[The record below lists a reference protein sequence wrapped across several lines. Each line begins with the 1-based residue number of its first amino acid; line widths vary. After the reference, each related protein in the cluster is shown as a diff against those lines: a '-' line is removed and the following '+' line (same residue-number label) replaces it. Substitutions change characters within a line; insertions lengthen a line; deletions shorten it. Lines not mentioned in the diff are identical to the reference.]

1 MTSIFSNFS
10 ILKGSYLKAGR
21 YELGEGTDESS
32 IILWNEKGPVPFD
45 VISVDNSYQK
55 IRVYMD
61 HNERYYEGTL
71 YKLSEKSVVIKVDGK
86 KIILKDYHKIE
97 YMDSDNVIIVPIPTD
112 YMYLSYSVRWN
123 PSYKLFLEKQTGK
136 VGTLL
141 LFGHIYSDVELQEIK
156 NVRLIY
162 NHSTHIQPKQMKI
175 DDMIS
180 QSTGG
185 IANDEIIDYTIQE
198 PLVFK
203 GNMKTIPL
211 QSSFVIIDKVYIH
224 EFGQRGTFFGY
235 RYETEN
241 VMPSANV
248 LIYEDNKL
256 VSKSYL
262 DPKIGSNILKVS
274 TSSKVQV
281 EEEITK
287 KDEKE
292 NKIEIISIDTTIHNT
307 SGDEIHLISKYYTN
321 YKKIISPM
329 QDNMKIHNN
338 YVEYHFK
345 IFNKLTKLKIQ
356 LKLR

>member
-10 ILKGSYLKAGR
+10 IFKGSYPEAGR

-45 VISVDNSYQK
+45 VISVDNLYQK
-55 IRVYMD
+55 IRVYISD
-61 HNERYYEGTL
+61 EKYYEGIL

-86 KIILKDYHKIE
+86 KIILMNYHKIE
-97 YMDSDNVIIVPIPTD
+97 YMDHDNVIIVPIPTD

-141 LFGHIYSDVELQEIK
+141 LFGHIYSDVELQEMK
-156 NVRLIY
+156 NVRLVY
-162 NHSTHIQPKQMKI
+162 NHSTNIDPKKMMS
-175 DDMIS
+175 DAMIF
-180 QSTGG
+180 QSTSG
-185 IANDEIIDYTIQE
+185 IVNDEIIDYTIEE

-211 QSSFVIIDKVYIH
+211 QSSFIIIDKVYVH

-241 VMPSANV
+241 IMPSANV

-256 VSKSYL
+256 LSKSFL

-281 EEEITK
+281 DEEITR

-292 NKIEIISIDTTIHNT
+292 IEIISIDTTIHNN
-307 SGDEIHLISKYYTN
+307 SGDEIHLISKYYID

-329 QDNMKIHNN
+329 QDNMKIRDN

-345 IFNKLTKLKIQ
+345 IFNKLTKLKIE
-356 LKLR
+356 LKTETKI